1 MDAEISLKTSVDVA
15 RIRRACRI
23 AEKCLRYL
31 APCVQAGISTGELD
45 RLAGRYMEGAG
56 AVPALR
62 GYKGFPGCICTSVN
76 NVAAHGIPTNREL
89 EPGDIL
95 SIDIT
100 VSVEGWYGDAAWTF
114 IVGEGSPD
122 GRRLL
127 RAAWNASLA
136 GIRMA
141 VAGNRIGDV
150 GAAIQESARRFGC
163 TVIEDYV
170 GHGIGRA
177 MHEDPMVL
185 NFGTADTGLRI
196 VPGMVFTVE
205 PMLNLGGR
213 EVHVS
218 SDGWTLVTTDGSLSA
233 QFEHTVAVFRDYT
246 EVLTWSKG
254 SVFDSLDFPPALQ

>member
-31 APCVQAGISTGELD
+31 APIVQPGISTAELD
-45 RLAGRYMEGAG
+45 RLAARFLEAGG

-76 NVAAHGIPTNREL
+76 NVAAHGIPSNREL
-89 EPGDIL
+89 ETGDIL

-100 VSVEGWYGDAAWTF
+100 VSVDGWHGDAAWTF

-185 NFGTADTGLRI
+185 NFGVADTGLRI

-213 EVHVS
+213 DVHVS
-218 SDGWTLVTTDGSLSA
+218 SDGWTLVTADGSLSA

-246 EVLTWSKG
+246 EVLTYSHG
-254 SVFDSLDFPPALQ
+254 DIFESPDFPPALE